1 MKPIRDYF
9 FVKVE
14 KKTEDT
20 VTVNGTEIMIDT
32 SYDPLKLARQHGVV
46 VETPRSLPEGVN
58 LDIKKGDTVYCHHFL
73 TQDENEIKFY
83 EQNLVYKIYWSD
95 VYCRVRNGKLKMLH
109 YWNLVEQ
116 KMEDEKD
123 YTTKSGILTKPNME
137 EVELHGYIRYM
148 NDWMRDQGIKEGDE
162 VVFSENSEYD
172 MNIMGEKL
180 MRMRNFD
187 ILAKIEK

>member
-1 MKPIRDYF
+1 MKPIKDHF
-9 FVKVE
+9 FIKVD

-20 VTVNGTEIMIDT
+20 TIIGNTELVIDT

-58 LDIKKGDTVYCHHFL
+58 LDIKKRDTVYCHHLL

-83 EQNLVYKIYWSD
+83 EQELVYKIHWND
-95 VYCRVRNGKLKMLH
+95 IYCRSRNGKLKMLYH
-109 YWNLVEQ
+109 WNLVEQ

-123 YTTKSGILTKPNME
+123 FTTESGIVIKPHME
-137 EVELHGYIRYM
+137 EIELHGYIRHM
-148 NDWMRDQGIKEGDE
+148 NKGMKELGVKEGDE
-162 VVFSENSEYD
+162 VVFSENSEYS

>member
-1 MKPIRDYF
+1 M
-9 FVKVE
+9 
-14 KKTEDT
+14 
-20 VTVNGTEIMIDT
+20 
-32 SYDPLKLARQHGVV
+32 
-46 VETPRSLPEGVN
+46 
-58 LDIKKGDTVYCHHFL
+58 
-73 TQDENEIKFY
+73 
-83 EQNLVYKIYWSD
+83 YKIYWSD